1 MGKTGDTLPRVAKGK
16 RPRFH
21 REAGVDPLFGVV
33 AALAAE
39 LWAARERIATLERV
53 LERAGSLPAGA
64 VEGDAP
70 DAETA
75 AARQAEREAFIQRVF
90 QALEDFR

>member
-1 MGKTGDTLPRVAKGK
+1 MPKTGESLPRVAKGK

-21 REAGVDPLFGVV
+21 KQAGVDPLFGVV

-64 VEGDAP
+64 VEDEVPG
-70 DAETA
+70 AEVT

-90 QALEDFR
+90 QALEDWR